1 MDRLSK
7 HREEYSTV
15 TRAVPT
21 LCCFWII
28 ACFMLHRQRCAD
40 VAVTVGETCGFV
52 FYVQLV
58 LLHIQDMEIYGL
70 IFFRNQKI
78 ASLKECRF

>member
-15 TRAVPT
+15 TQAVPT

-28 ACFMLHRQRCAD
+28 VSCCTDSVVRMSLSLLGKSVVLF
-40 VAVTVGETCGFV
+40 

-58 LLHIQDMEIYGL
+58 LLHIKDMEKCAF